1 VYDRQCA
8 AWHSSS
14 FSCCTAFFSCRRF
27 YCEYVFFVQHSTLTI
42 RLWDISRWSLSQY
55 CNNNR
60 SALSLFVCVY
70 LCTCWSASLIC
81 PILYC
86 LNCLCYKER
95 ENVPFWWK
103 MHKIKKRAKA
113 ACLRELPSCVFIRN
127 SDIVVWLC
135 IQEDRNELEQRKLFF
150 LFHLFC
156 SWVKRAKRNNL
167 MLLSLRAAARISSSI

>member
-1 VYDRQCA
+1 MTFFFLLLLHYFLFVSAVLLWICLFCA
-8 AWHSSS
+8 AFNPNHT
-14 FSCCTAFFSCRRF
+14 FMG
-27 YCEYVFFVQHSTLTI
+27 Y
-42 RLWDISRWSLSQY
+42 ISRWSLSQY

-150 LFHLFC
+150 PFHLFC